1 VEQRQKK
8 AENKRRYIRIF
19 LKMRSRALNLK
30 HLRYFAEVAR
40 RGSVTAAAKALF
52 VAPQTVSAQIQ
63 ELADSVGQPL
73 FERVGRRLVL
83 TAAGQTALD
92 YANTIFALGDELGA
106 VLRDS
111 ARARTTRLRIG
122 VTDSVPKLL
131 TVALLEP
138 VLDRHRKEVE
148 LFCREGAYGELLGRL
163 AAGEIDAVLADT
175 AVPSN
180 LARSLQASVLA
191 DSGMTFLAA
200 PTLVKELGQEFP
212 RCLDGAPFLAGSPPS
227 SLLGQA
233 LGAWFAR
240 HGLRPHVVG
249 RVEDSALLVGFAQRG
264 LGVVAAPTSIER
276 DVMERYGLE
285 PLGRTSELRQSVFLI
300 RARGRRPN
308 ALVAELEPSR
318 PDATSHTRVARARV
332 PSEADV

>member
-1 VEQRQKK
+1 
-8 AENKRRYIRIF
+8 
-19 LKMRSRALNLK
+19 MRSRALNLK

>member
-1 VEQRQKK
+1 
-8 AENKRRYIRIF
+8 
-19 LKMRSRALNLK
+19 MRSQALNLK

-73 FERVGRRLVL
+73 LERVGRRLVL
-83 TAAGQTALD
+83 TSAGQTALD
-92 YANTIFALGDELGA
+92 YANAIFALGDELGT
-106 VLRDS
+106 VLRDGT
-111 ARARTTRLRIG
+111 RPKTTRLGIG

-131 TVALLEP
+131 TVALLQP
-138 VLDRHRKEVE
+138 VLDRHRKELE

-180 LARSLQASVLA
+180 LARSLQASVLT
-191 DSGMTFLAA
+191 DSGLSFLAA
-200 PTLVKELGQEFP
+200 PTLVKELRHEFP

-240 HGLRPHVVG
+240 HDVRPHVVG
-249 RVEDSALLVGFAQRG
+249 RVEDSALLEGFAQRG
-264 LGVVAAPTSIER
+264 LGVVAVPTSIEG
-276 DVMERYGLE
+276 DVMARYGLTFV
-285 PLGRTSELRQSVFLI
+285 GRTDELRQSVFLI

-308 ALVAELEPSR
+308 PLVAELE
-318 PDATSHTRVARARV
+318 ARQK
-332 PSEADV
+332 

>member
-1 VEQRQKK
+1 
-8 AENKRRYIRIF
+8 
-19 LKMRSRALNLK
+19 MRSQALNLK

-40 RGSVTAAAKALF
+40 RGSVTAAARALF

-73 FERVGRRLVL
+73 LERVGRRLVL
-83 TAAGQTALD
+83 TSAGQTALD
-92 YANTIFALGDELGA
+92 YANAIFALGDELGT
-106 VLRDS
+106 VLRDGT
-111 ARARTTRLRIG
+111 RPKTTRLGIG

-138 VLDRHRKEVE
+138 VLDRHRKELE

-180 LARSLQASVLA
+180 LARSLQASVLT
-191 DSGMTFLAA
+191 DSGLSFLAA
-200 PTLVKELGQEFP
+200 PTLVAELRHEFP

-233 LGAWFAR
+233 LAAWFAR
-240 HGLRPHVVG
+240 HDVRPHVVG
-249 RVEDSALLVGFAQRG
+249 RVEDSALLVGFAERG
-264 LGVVAAPTSIER
+264 LGVVAVPASIEG
-276 DVMERYGLE
+276 DVTERYGLT
-285 PLGRTSELRQSVFLI
+285 LVGRTDELRVSVFLI

-308 ALVAELEPSR
+308 SLVAELEPR
-318 PDATSHTRVARARV
+318 QK
-332 PSEADV
+332 